1 MPTEF
6 TIEKITKKDLP
17 EIRTLALNNGGNQR
31 LTESF
36 IENWYLNNPSN
47 SASLCK
53 VVGEDG
59 HIEGYATTNNF
70 NFTMEG
76 KSTLVAMPQNV
87 LTSLKVRGKGLFNK
101 LYFKTETDNLT
112 ENKVECFLTFTNE
125 LSTPIFLNKFFY
137 ERGKC
142 PDVVFTP
149 FNFLD
154 LFSSYQVT
162 RLSSVDDI
170 LFYPR
175 FEYDNSMQ
183 KDLAYFKWRYKLYTD
198 QDLHI
203 IAVKEKDKIIGY
215 AFLKVV
221 KKYGVKC
228 LLLMDIITENEN
240 AFSATIEA
248 CFSYS
253 AKHGFIG
260 TVMFDAAFTI
270 KKRIVRVK
278 LKNRL
283 NFLVKG
289 QSADA
294 TKHLSQLNFNFFF
307 GDLDIV

>member
-1 MPTEF
+1 MSTEF
-6 TIEKITKKDLP
+6 IIEKITKKDLP

-53 VVGEDG
+53 VVGPDG

-70 NFTMEG
+70 NFTIEG

-101 LYFKTETDNLT
+101 LYFKTESDNLT
-112 ENKVECFLTFTNE
+112 ENKVECFLTFTNK
-125 LSTPIFLNKFFY
+125 LSTPIFLNKFSY

-142 PDVVFTP
+142 PDVVFTS

-154 LFSSYQVT
+154 LFSSYHFI
-162 RLSSVDDI
+162 RMPSIDEI
-170 LFYPR
+170 LINSR
-175 FEYDNSMQ
+175 FEYDNSMN
-183 KDLAYFKWRYKLYTD
+183 KDLAYFKWRYKLYSKD
-198 QDLHI
+198 DLHI
-203 IAVKEKDKIIGY
+203 VAVKKATNNIGY
-215 AFLKVV
+215 VFLKVI
-221 KKYGVKC
+221 KKHGVKC
-228 LLLMDIITENEN
+228 LLLMDIISDN
-240 AFSATIEA
+240 ATNLSAIIEA
-248 CFSYS
+248 SFSYA
-253 AKHGFIG
+253 AKNGFIG
-260 TVMFDAAFTI
+260 VVMFDGAFSV
-270 KKRIVRVK
+270 KKRMARIK

-289 QSADA
+289 QTTDT
-294 TKHLSQLNFNFFF
+294 TKHLSQLDFNFFF